1 MLGLGNAMYISNAAR
16 SASPWAHISHWIRDR
31 ESYSSSNS
39 WHNVTGQRGNNDNAT
54 AARASFAAIS
64 LLCMLLMAALLGNRI
79 QSRYDRRYWASMTAV
94 RVLPYLLYFFGIGF
108 DLASGVTVANLGL
121 HQTNDQGCKSAMYVC
136 LVFYCGAKIVVQAFL
151 IERAH
156 AVRHKLKKRL
166 NDWIWITFMV
176 VTVLGFA
183 TIVTLALRSPN
194 GSVDPNDHQ
203 CRIGLPRVAVMVLM
217 TWDILINIS
226 LTCTFLILLLPLL
239 LRPKATRSAHPL
251 KQIDP
256 QTPLRP
262 ILRKH
267 DSSSK
272 LTGLVA
278 VRTRE
283 GDAVLDMT
291 ASQSST
297 LPPTVDRSTEGDT
310 VLDTTA
316 SQLSI
321 LPPTVDRSTDHLK
334 GLVYKTIGGTMVMM
348 AATII
353 NLVVLYKYHG
363 FEHGWMCFTCCLVDI
378 TWTVGIIHL
387 LTETKKEASGPL
399 LARQAYS
406 DERLQAAT
414 NERLQAALYRPSLGR
429 NVISE
434 GRDSL
439 TTISSL

>member
-1 MLGLGNAMYISNAAR
+1 MLGLGNAMYTPNAAR
-16 SASPWAHISHWIRDR
+16 SASSWAHISRWIRDR
-31 ESYSSSNS
+31 ESYSSGSS

-64 LLCMLLMAALLGNRI
+64 LLCMLLMAALSGNRF
-79 QSRYDRRYWASMTAV
+79 QTLFDRRYWASMTAI
-94 RVLPYLLYFFGIGF
+94 RVLPFLLYFFGIGF

-121 HQTNDQGCKSAMYVC
+121 HQTNDRGCKSAMYVC

-166 NDWIWITFMV
+166 NDWIWISFMV
-176 VTVLGFA
+176 VTVLGFG
-183 TIVTLALRSPN
+183 TIVILALRSPD
-194 GSVDPNDHQ
+194 GSVDSNDHQ

-226 LTCTFLILLLPLL
+226 LTCTFIILLLPLL
-239 LRPKATRSAHPL
+239 CRPRATRSAQPFERTES
-251 KQIDP
+251 

-262 ILRKH
+262 VLRKH
-267 DSSSK
+267 NSSSK
-272 LTGLVA
+272 LTSLVA

-283 GDAVLDMT
+283 GDAVLNVT
-291 ASQSST
+291 GSPLST
-297 LPPTVDRSTEGDT
+297 LP
-310 VLDTTA
+310 
-316 SQLSI
+316 SI
-321 LPPTVDRSTDHLK
+321 VDRSTDHLK
-334 GLVYKTIGGTMVMM
+334 SLVYKTIFGTVVMM
-348 AATII
+348 AATIV
-353 NLVVLYKYHG
+353 NLAVLYRYHG

-387 LTETKKEASGPL
+387 LTETKKEAIGPV

-406 DERLQAAT
+406 NERLQAAT
-414 NERLQAALYRPSLGR
+414 NERLRAPLPRPSLGR

-434 GRDSL
+434 GGDSL
-439 TTISSL
+439 TTISGL